1 MNHENLLVEL
11 RLADLLAIAWIRTR
25 VAMRAKLF
33 GLKFRLDD
41 GILENLQS
49 ETCAVNSNKRQF
61 EEYQS
66 N

>member
-1 MNHENLLVEL
+1 MNQQNLLVEL
-11 RLADLLAIAWIRTR
+11 VLADLLAIAWIRTR
-25 VAMRAKLF
+25 VAMRATLF
-33 GLKFRLDD
+33 GLQFRLDD

-49 ETCAVNSNKRQF
+49 EKCAVNSSKRQF